1 MSRISKTR
9 IAKGALKAG
18 LFAACSTISLSAG
31 GGVALAQSEAAN
43 ADSADV
49 IVVTSRRREESLQ
62 DVPIAVTA
70 YSGEALE
77 AAGALDLT
85 ALQLTTPNT
94 TLEVSRGSN
103 STITPFIRGVGQ
115 QDPVAGFEQGVGIYV
130 DDIYINRPQGAV
142 LEIYDV
148 ERIEVLR
155 GPQGTLYGR
164 NTIGGAIKYVTRRL
178 NPEEPEVRLLAR
190 GGSYAQADVIG
201 TVSLPL
207 TDTLRVGGSVGYFH
221 RNGFGDNLFLD
232 GVENYNKEILA
243 GRFSVEF
250 EPNENFFFRVAGDYL
265 NDDSDPRQGHRLIDG
280 QFTPGAFPVLDN
292 VFDTRAGL
300 NEPRQEVQTRGLSG
314 LAEWYVTDEITIK
327 NILAYRDG
335 WSESPI
341 DFDSLPI
348 ADLDVPVRYEDDQ
361 FSEEFQIIY
370 EGDRLQGLVG
380 FYYLDARAFNIFE
393 SILGTLTELSS
404 PPLTG
409 LRIGDVNTK
418 TWAVFGDFTY
428 SLTDELSISFGGRY
442 TEDERTALVVDQLF
456 IGAGTGLLTGPPGTL
471 LSTDTNQTFN
481 ETFTDFS
488 PRASIT
494 WEPTDDLTIYASYSQ
509 GFKGGGFDPRG
520 DVDTVPDGN
529 NDGFVDD
536 AEINAFIGFEPEEVD
551 TYELGVKKS
560 LWDNRYTS
568 SFAFFYSDYANVQ
581 IPGSVGVD
589 ADGDGIAEDFAGVT
603 TNAAEARILGIE
615 YEGNA
620 LLYEAERGGG
630 LNARWSLGWIDAEY
644 QEFIGPDGTD
654 VSDERFFQNT
664 PEWSAS
670 VYATWSQPF
679 GIAKHE
685 GDLAL
690 TSGFSYRS
698 FTNNF
703 EVETPLD
710 QPGYVLFD
718 ASLVWTS
725 TDGRW
730 QVGVHGKN
738 LTDKEYIVAGYDFFT
753 IPPFLGLEGTLTA
766 FYGNPRQIFGTVGV
780 QF

>member
-1 MSRISKTR
+1 MSKSATNFR
-9 IAKGALKAG
+9 LKAA
-18 LFAACSTISLSAG
+18 LAA
-31 GGVALAQSEAAN
+31 GVALSPFLVAAPAFAQGGDAASGD
-43 ADSADV
+43 AASRDV
-49 IVVTSRRREESLQ
+49 IVVSARRREESLQ

-70 YSGEALE
+70 YSGDELQ
-77 AAGALDLT
+77 AAGAVDLT

-115 QDPVAGFEQGVGIYV
+115 QDPVAGFEQGVGLYI
-130 DDIYINRPQGAV
+130 DDVYLNRPQGAV

-178 NPEEPEVRLLAR
+178 NPDEPELRLLAR

-201 TVSLPL
+201 TVSLPV

-221 RNGFGDNLFLD
+221 RNGFGDNLVLD

-250 EPNENFFFRVAGDYL
+250 EPNENFFFRIAGDYL
-265 NDDSDPRQGHRLIDG
+265 NDDSDPRQGHRLIEG
-280 QFTPGAFPVLDN
+280 QFTPGAFPVLDD

-300 NEPRQEVQTRGLSG
+300 NEPRQEVETRGISG

-335 WSESPI
+335 ESNSPI
-341 DFDSLPI
+341 DFDSLPV

-361 FSEEFQIIY
+361 LSEEFQVIY

-393 SILGTLTELSS
+393 SILGTLTALDS

-409 LRIGDVNTK
+409 LRIGDVDTK

-428 SLTDELSISFGGRY
+428 SLTDQLSISFGGRY

-456 IGAGTGLLTGPPGTL
+456 AGEGTGLLTGEPGIL
-471 LSTDTNQTFN
+471 LRTDTNRTFN

-494 WEPTDDLTIYASYSQ
+494 WEPNEDLTLYASYSQ

-520 DVDTVPDGN
+520 DVIQVPDAN
-529 NDGFVDD
+529 NDGVIDD
-536 AEINAFIGFEPEEVD
+536 MEIDEFIGFEPEEVD
-551 TYELGVKKS
+551 TYEFGVKKS
-560 LWDNRYTS
+560 LWNNRYTS
-568 SFAFFYSDYANVQ
+568 NFAFFYSDYTNVQ

-603 TNAAEARILGIE
+603 TNAAEARIFGVE

-620 LLYEAERGGG
+620 LLYEAADGGA
-630 LNARWSLGWIDAEY
+630 LSSRWSLGWIDAEY
-644 QEFIGPDGTD
+644 QEFIGPDGSD

-664 PEWSAS
+664 PEWTAS
-670 VYATWSQPF
+670 LFATWSQPV
-679 GIAKHE
+679 GIGRHD

-698 FTNNF
+698 LTRNF
-703 EVETPLD
+703 EVATPLD
-710 QPGYVLFD
+710 QPEYVLVD

-725 TDGRW
+725 NDGRW